1 MEHFNINININQPHD
16 KNSRG
21 QRLLWV
27 CDGYEFTDY
36 GKHDTK
42 SFYKEF
48 MLKSKAE
55 AFMKDKIESG
65 LCVSFK
71 VVRVTVVS
79 ENPYIT
85 KARVMV
91 ACSIDDE
98 NEE

>member
-1 MEHFNINININQPHD
+1 MEHFNIHININQPHD

-36 GKHDTK
+36 SKHDTK
-42 SFYKEF
+42 SFYEEF

-55 AFMKDKIESG
+55 VFMKDKIESG

-71 VVRVTVVS
+71 VMRITVVS

-85 KARVMV
+85 EAKVIV
-91 ACSIDDE
+91 KGSIDDE